1 MNTFKPEIQELLKAV
16 EKKYSQNLRTTTDF
30 DVFSLHLKL
39 QLDVSISTST
49 LKRLWGYVKDKHKP
63 RNQTLDSLAQ
73 YIGFFNFN
81 EFCAY
86 LKDNS
91 LCNSSFFVTKQI
103 QTRNLSAGEEIEIGW
118 SPNRYLHLQY
128 QGDSWFE
135 VVEAQHSKLVQGDR
149 FEAVSFSCRKIRQTN
164 KIENKTPVPPKIELF
179 TAVVCASPM

>member
-73 YIGFFNFN
+73 YIWLFSTSTSSALPERQQFVQFI
-81 EFCAY
+81 
-86 LKDNS
+86 L
-91 LCNSSFFVTKQI
+91 LCLKQI
-103 QTRNLSAGEEIEIGW
+103 QTRNLSAEKKLKSDGRPIATFTC
-118 SPNRYLHLQY
+118 NTK
-128 QGDSWFE
+128 GDSWFE

-149 FEAVSFSCRKIRQTN
+149 FEAVSFFLMGQPLSLGYVLRDNQ
-164 KIENKTPVPPKIELF
+164 KTPPFIAGV
-179 TAVVCASPM
+179 TGD

>member
-91 LCNSSFFVTKQI
+91 LCNSSFFVTKP
-103 QTRNLSAGEEIEIGW
+103 EISRQEK
-118 SPNRYLHLQY
+118 
-128 QGDSWFE
+128 
-135 VVEAQHSKLVQGDR
+135 KLKSDGR
-149 FEAVSFSCRKIRQTN
+149 PIATFTCNTKGIRGL
-164 KIENKTPVPPKIELF
+164 KW
-179 TAVVCASPM
+179 

>member
-103 QTRNLSAGEEIEIGW
+103 QTRRNWNRMVAQSLPSPAIPRGFMVW
-118 SPNRYLHLQY
+118 SGRGPALQ
-128 QGDSWFE
+128 
-135 VVEAQHSKLVQGDR
+135 AR
-149 FEAVSFSCRKIRQTN
+149 ARRSFRGCQLFDGTTVIPRLCFKRQP
-164 KIENKTPVPPKIELF
+164 ENAAIYRR
-179 TAVVCASPM
+179 A

>member
-81 EFCAY
+81 VQFILLCHETDSNQ
-86 LKDNS
+86 KS
-91 LCNSSFFVTKQI
+91 LGRR
-103 QTRNLSAGEEIEIGW
+103 RN
-118 SPNRYLHLQY
+118 
-128 QGDSWFE
+128 
-135 VVEAQHSKLVQGDR
+135 
-149 FEAVSFSCRKIRQTN
+149 
-164 KIENKTPVPPKIELF
+164 
-179 TAVVCASPM
+179 

>member
-63 RNQTLDSLAQ
+63 RNQTLDSLCTIHRQ
-73 YIGFFNFN
+73 LQRVLRLPERQQFVQFILLCLETDSNQ
-81 EFCAY
+81 
-86 LKDNS
+86 KS
-91 LCNSSFFVTKQI
+91 LG
-103 QTRNLSAGEEIEIGW
+103 REEIEIGW

-149 FEAVSFSCRKIRQTN
+149 FEAVSF
-164 KIENKTPVPPKIELF
+164 
-179 TAVVCASPM
+179 